1 MQAHVIFISSL
12 IGVFLQT
19 ICILMVNYTKFR
31 KLQLLKTLIAYT
43 TPTILTTNI
52 ITLGTAFNGYVGFI
66 VGIVISIANTFLT
79 YVVLVHFD
87 KN

>member
-1 MQAHVIFISSL
+1 MQAHVIFISLL

-31 KLQLLKTLIAYT
+31 KFQLLKTLAAYT

-52 ITLGTAFNGYVGFI
+52 ITLGITFNGNAGLI
-66 VGIVISIANTFLT
+66 VGICLSIANTFLT
-79 YVVLVHFD
+79 YLLLVHFD

>member
-1 MQAHVIFISSL
+1 MQAHVIFISIL

-31 KLQLLKTLIAYT
+31 KCQLLKTLVAYT

-52 ITLGTAFNGYVGFI
+52 ITLGITFNGIAGLI
-66 VGIVISIANTFLT
+66 VGICLSIATTFLI
-79 YVVLVHFD
+79 YLLLVHFD
-87 KN
+87 EN